1 MEYADGARLI
11 STDGDV
17 APHLYPEQD
26 DSFRIEEGYVEWA
39 RSWWLETD

>member
-11 STDGDV
+11 RTDGDV

-26 DSFRIEEGYVEWA
+26 DSFRIEEGYVVWA
-39 RSWWLETD
+39 RTWWLETD